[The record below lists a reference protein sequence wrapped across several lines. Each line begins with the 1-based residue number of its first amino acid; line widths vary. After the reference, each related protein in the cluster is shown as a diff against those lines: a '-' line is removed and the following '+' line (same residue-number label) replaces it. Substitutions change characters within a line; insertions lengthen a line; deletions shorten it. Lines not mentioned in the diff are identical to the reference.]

1 MQKHHFKLT
10 SALTIGLA
18 SLALSAPAWAQA
30 TQTTPARPDTR
41 PNIIVIV
48 ADDLGFSDLGAFG
61 GEIRTP
67 NLDALAMQGVRLTNL
82 HTAPVCSM
90 SRAELLTGVDHHR
103 TGLATFGEFLD
114 RNPNQK
120 GQPGYEGHLNSRV
133 VTIAERLSQGGYD
146 TIMSGKWHLGQV
158 AESDP
163 AKRGFS
169 KSFTLLGG
177 GHNHFNPPAAPGAQ
191 TAYAQYTLNGKPV
204 TPPPFYSSDYFTDQ
218 LIGFLPDRA
227 ENKRPFFAYLAFT
240 APHYPLHAP
249 AQDVARY
256 AGKYDMGYDELRSRR
271 VARQKQL
278 GLVGK
283 DVVAHDPSKPTRW
296 KDQPPSEKK
305 RLAKQM
311 EVYAGMVDRLD
322 QNIGRLMDSLKQR
335 GLADNTLI
343 FFMSDNGAEGHQ
355 LEQSVVFPDVGK
367 ALLGSGDNSLESMG
381 TEKSYFWYDTN
392 WAEAATAPSRLY
404 KSFPS
409 EGGTRPVA
417 FIAGTPVKQSGI
429 SSAYVSVRDVVP
441 TIIELARLPKPQF
454 TRGNDPVFVPTGTS
468 LTPLLS
474 DPGAVIHQQVIDN
487 GEMFGRRW
495 SRRDNWKAVYIPAP
509 TGPTRWELFDV
520 AADPGE
526 TRDLAGEHPEI
537 LAELRLQWLEYAYD
551 TGVVVP
557 INAGN

>member
-1 MQKHHFKLT
+1 MQKHRLKLT
-10 SALTIGLA
+10 TALVFGLA
-18 SLALSAPAWAQA
+18 PVALAAPVSA
-30 TQTTPARPDTR
+30 QTAGAGADSR

-67 NLDALAMQGVRLTNL
+67 NLDALAMQGVRLTQL

-120 GQPGYEGHLNSRV
+120 GQPGYEGHLNARV
-133 VTIAERLSQGGYD
+133 VTIAERLSEAGYT
-146 TIMSGKWHLGQV
+146 TIMSGKWHLGHV
-158 AESDP
+158 P
-163 AKRGFS
+163 AANPANRGFAR
-169 KSFTLLGG
+169 SFTLLGG
-177 GHNHFNPPAAPGAQ
+177 GHNHFNPPSAPGAQ
-191 TAYAQYTLNGKPV
+191 TAYAQYTLNGKAV

-218 LIGFLPDRA
+218 LIGFLPDRKTD
-227 ENKRPFFAYLAFT
+227 KRPFFAYLAFT

-256 AGKYDMGYDELRSRR
+256 AGNYDMGYDELRSRR

-278 GLVGK
+278 GLLK
-283 DVVAHDPSKPTRW
+283 ADATAHEPSTPVRW
-296 KDQPPSEKK
+296 KDQPAAERK
-305 RLAKQM
+305 RLARQM

-322 QNIGRLMDSLKQR
+322 QNIGRLMVSLKER

-355 LEQSVVFPDVGK
+355 LEKSVVFPDIGK
-367 ALLGSGDNSLESMG
+367 GLLASGDNSLASLG

-392 WAEAATAPSRLY
+392 WAEAASAPSRLY

-417 FIAGTPVKQSGI
+417 FIAGSLVRQSGI
-429 SSAYVSVRDVVP
+429 SSSYVSVRDVVP

-468 LTPLLS
+468 LAPLLR
-474 DPGAVIHQQVIDN
+474 DPGAVIHEKVVDN

-495 SRRDNWKAVYIPAP
+495 SRRDQWKAVYIPAP
-509 TGPTRWELFDV
+509 TGPARWELFDV
-520 AADPGE
+520 VADPGE
-526 TRDLAGEHPEI
+526 TRDLAAEHRDI

-551 TGVVVP
+551 NGVVVP